1 MRHVILN
8 EHVDDRQTYY
18 SCKFRVAGP
27 IWRSN
32 EGEASTSDGGRLVVS
47 LNGSERWFEFSPPQ
61 PLTVRDFD
69 RLVLNPVETL
79 ASLITSNPSE
89 AMELYVRIAA
99 GSPWR
104 KVHRAEEP
112 VPTDRHELLDA
123 IHLDAERCAR
133 WIDFRKRSD
142 ALDAAAIDEFR
153 GVAIQTAVLTLAAVA
168 EGLQRRLFDEKRRL
182 PALSANDLKQARR
195 AARTAALESVRELDR
210 SDRTPLTDADL
221 SELETAMN
229 ESFGSINE
237 PTFRTRMSDLAG
249 IAQAAIPNIVAA
261 FADWPTAVKYA
272 RNTLAHRGT
281 QPHSETIDQFYD
293 LLIALTYSIA
303 WVLRT
308 VLLLEAGL
316 DAKTLRE
323 AYKESSAYNHHVA
336 NTRNLLAGGPYAAQ

>member
-1 MRHVILN
+1 M
-8 EHVDDRQTYY
+8 
-18 SCKFRVAGP
+18 
-27 IWRSN
+27 
-32 EGEASTSDGGRLVVS
+32 
-47 LNGSERWFEFSPPQ
+47 
-61 PLTVRDFD
+61 
-69 RLVLNPVETL
+69 LNPVETL

-99 GSPWR
+99 GSAWR
-104 KVHRAEEP
+104 KVHRVEEP
-112 VPTDRHELLDA
+112 VPTGRHELLDA

-168 EGLQRRLFDEKRRL
+168 EGLQRRLFDEKRSL

-237 PTFRTRMSDLAG
+237 PTFRTRMADLAG
-249 IAQAAIPNIVAA
+249 S
-261 FADWPTAVKYA
+261 
-272 RNTLAHRGT
+272 HRRRFRT
-281 QPHSETIDQFYD
+281 S
-293 LLIALTYSIA
+293 LRRSLIGQQ
-303 WVLRT
+303 R
-308 VLLLEAGL
+308 
-316 DAKTLRE
+316 
-323 AYKESSAYNHHVA
+323 
-336 NTRNLLAGGPYAAQ
+336 